1 MKRRSKIV
9 SVIREVPVLV
19 NGRCDVLRGQAVR
32 ANAGLYYT
40 TVDEFSEALQTLA
53 SSRHLRRGLGANG
66 RLYFRRH
73 YAWPVIER
81 KYLEMLHQLQAED
94 RSGVTNRLEPLPG
107 WFARRRRTIPPAGHV
122 VDQLPKGPVLHE
134 RRNE

>member
-1 MKRRSKIV
+1 MV
-9 SVIREVPVLV
+9 TLEAWALGVPVLV

-40 TVDEFSEALQTLA
+40 TVDEFSEALQALE

-66 RLYFRRH
+66 RQYFRQH

-81 KYLEMLHQLQAED
+81 KYVEMLRQLRAED
-94 RSGVTNRLEPLPG
+94 RSGVTNHPEPLPG
-107 WFARRRRTIPPAGHV
+107 WFARRRRTIPPAGQV
-122 VDQLPKGPVLHE
+122 VDQLPTGPVLPE
-134 RRNE
+134 RGNE